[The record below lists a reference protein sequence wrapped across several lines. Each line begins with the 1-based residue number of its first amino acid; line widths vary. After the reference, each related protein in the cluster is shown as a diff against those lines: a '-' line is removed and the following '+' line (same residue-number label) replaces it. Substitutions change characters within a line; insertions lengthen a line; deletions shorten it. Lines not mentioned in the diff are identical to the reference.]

1 MWIFWI
7 VLYFIC
13 SSVLRTFNDWF
24 TFSEFHKLELVILT
38 TAVFKCMLSILCIK
52 RMLEMVKTFG
62 TLLDTKDWYH
72 SAITSMLNNTFL
84 PVKWRFNTAR
94 CNYWVDWIRSW
105 SITFLDRIVWFS
117 TSVPLKICGDHWV
130 LYCITCNL
138 VLFDRTLE
146 MIKSWVDFQSGKP

>member
-7 VLYFIC
+7 VLYFI
-13 SSVLRTFNDWF
+13 SLSVLRIFNNWF
-24 TFSEFHKLELVILT
+24 TFSEFYKLEFVILT

-62 TLLDTKDWYH
+62 TLLDTKDWSH
-72 SAITSMLNNTFL
+72 SAIISMLNKTSL
-84 PVKWRFNTAR
+84 PVKWRVN
-94 CNYWVDWIRSW
+94 WIRSW

-117 TSVPLKICGDHWV
+117 TIVPLKICGDHWV

-138 VLFDRTLE
+138 VLFNRTLE
-146 MIKSWVDFQSGKP
+146 MIKSSVDFQWGKP